1 MFKFI
6 KISPSIL
13 AVDYNNKE
21 VLADALKSIEKSY
34 ASFVHLD
41 VMDGKFVPRKTFD
54 EKFVEQVKNSTDL
67 LLDVHLMVKEPEKV
81 VENYLKAGADILT
94 VHYEACNDLV
104 ETLKTIKSYN
114 CLAGVAICPK
124 TPAIKLK
131 EILKSGLVDIVLVM
145 GVEPGDCGRTF
156 IPGSAEKVAE
166 IKDLDKNI
174 EVEVDG
180 GVTVKNS
187 KILRR
192 LGATILV
199 SGSTI
204 FNSKNIN
211 KTIKEL
217 KGNDYGLKIRKLFL
231 RNKEN

>member
-1 MFKFI
+1 MFNFI

-13 AVDYNNKE
+13 AIDYKNE
-21 VLADALKSIEKSY
+21 EILTDALKKIENSY
-34 ASFVHLD
+34 ATFVHLD
-41 VMDGKFVPRKTFD
+41 VMDGKFVPNKTFD
-54 EKFVEQVKNSTDL
+54 EKFVERIKNKTDL
-67 LLDVHLMVKEPEKV
+67 LLDVHLMINNPEEE
-81 VENYLKAGADILT
+81 VEKYLKAGADILT
-94 VHYEACNDLV
+94 VHYESCKNLL
-104 ETLKTIKSYN
+104 ETLKTIKKYN
-114 CLAGVAICPK
+114 CLAGVAICPR

-131 EILKSGLVDIVLVM
+131 EILRSGLVDIVVVM
-145 GVEPGDCGRTF
+145 GVEPGDCGRAF

-166 IKDLDKNI
+166 IKELCKSV

-187 KILRR
+187 KILRK

-204 FNSKNIN
+204 FNSKDIN

-217 KGNDYGLKIRKLFL
+217 KGKDYGLKIRKLFTKK
-231 RNKEN
+231 NDN